1 MKRRKV
7 KIHFGNLILIV
18 FVVGLF
24 AYGVF
29 YVYKNFISDNSS
41 DGSSDSMV
49 DNNNNKGDSKVNK
62 KLKELGYS
70 NSDIEKIEKNL
81 SSDDLEK
88 IDELYDDLASLSSV
102 KYFHIENIERY
113 QTLSDNSSYDA
124 DEVVMRVNTQI
135 DREFYTDV
143 KIVEDPDDPFVLVNK
158 YFEVPQDYEPS
169 DLVSVGNGQKMRS
182 EAAEHVNKLLKDINA
197 DGLYLQAQ
205 SGFRSID
212 LQTRLYNNYVS
223 RDGVAE
229 ADTYSARPGSSEHH
243 TGLAIDLSHDGT
255 LEETFENTKQFEWLE
270 KNAHKYGLILRYP
283 KDKVYM
289 TGYMYEPWHYRFV
302 GVEVATLIKNEGIT
316 YEEYC
321 VKYRGLY

>member
-1 MKRRKV
+1 M
-7 KIHFGNLILIV
+7 
-18 FVVGLF
+18 
-24 AYGVF
+24 
-29 YVYKNFISDNSS
+29 
-41 DGSSDSMV
+41 SDS
-49 DNNNNKGDSKVNK
+49 
-62 KLKELGYS
+62 
-70 NSDIEKIEKNL
+70 
-81 SSDDLEK
+81 
-88 IDELYDDLASLSSV
+88 
-102 KYFHIENIERY
+102 
-113 QTLSDNSSYDA
+113 SSYEPE
-124 DEVVMRVNTQI
+124 EVVMRVNTQI
-135 DREFYTDV
+135 DRDFYTDV

-289 TGYMYEPWHYRFV
+289 TGYMYEPWHYRYV

>member
-1 MKRRKV
+1 MKKRNVKV
-7 KIHFGNLILIV
+7 HFGNLILVI
-18 FVVGLF
+18 FVIGIF
-24 AYGVF
+24 AYGGF
-29 YVYKNFISDNSS
+29 YVYKNFLSDEENV
-41 DGSSDSMV
+41 GSNPVES
-49 DNNNNKGDSKVNK
+49 NNKVDSKVNK

-70 NSDIEKIEKNL
+70 NSDIEIIEKNL
-81 SSDDLEK
+81 SSDVIDKIEEK
-88 IDELYDDLASLSSV
+88 YDDLASFSSV

-113 QTLSDNSSYDA
+113 QTLSDSSSYEPE
-124 DEVVMRVNTQI
+124 EVVMRVNTQI
-135 DREFYTDV
+135 DRDFYTDV

-197 DGLYLQAQ
+197 DELYLQAQ

-289 TGYMYEPWHYRFV
+289 TGYMYEPWHYRYV

>member
-1 MKRRKV
+1 MKKRNVKV
-7 KIHFGNLILIV
+7 HFGNLILVI
-18 FVVGLF
+18 FVIGIF
-24 AYGVF
+24 AYRGF
-29 YVYKNFISDNSS
+29 YVYKNFLSDEENV
-41 DGSSDSMV
+41 GSNPVES
-49 DNNNNKGDSKVNK
+49 NNKVDSKVNK

-70 NSDIEKIEKNL
+70 NSDIEIIEKNL
-81 SSDDLEK
+81 SSDVIDKIEEK
-88 IDELYDDLASLSSV
+88 YDDLASFSSV

-113 QTLSDNSSYDA
+113 QTLSDSSSYEPE
-124 DEVVMRVNTQI
+124 EVVMRVNTQI
-135 DREFYTDV
+135 DRDFYTDV

-212 LQTRLYNNYVS
+212 LQTRLYNNYVA

-289 TGYMYEPWHYRFV
+289 TGYMYEPWHYRYV

>member
-1 MKRRKV
+1 MKKRNIKV
-7 KIHFGNLILIV
+7 HFGNLILVI
-18 FVVGLF
+18 FVIGIF
-24 AYGVF
+24 AYGGF
-29 YVYKNFISDNSS
+29 YVYKNFLSDEENV
-41 DGSSDSMV
+41 GSNPVES
-49 DNNNNKGDSKVNK
+49 NNKVDSKVNK

-70 NSDIEKIEKNL
+70 NSDIEIIEKNL
-81 SSDDLEK
+81 SSDVIDKIEEK
-88 IDELYDDLASLSSV
+88 YDDLASFSSV

-113 QTLSDNSSYDA
+113 QTLSDSSSYEPE
-124 DEVVMRVNTQI
+124 EVVMRVNTQI
-135 DREFYTDV
+135 DRDFYTDV

-289 TGYMYEPWHYRFV
+289 TGYMYEPWHYRYV

>member
-1 MKRRKV
+1 MRKKRVKV
-7 KIHFGNLILIV
+7 NFGNLLI
-18 FVVGLF
+18 FIVVIGLF
-24 AYGVF
+24 TYGGI
-29 YVYKNFISDNSS
+29 YVYNNFISDDTGNSNDKNS
-41 DGSSDSMV
+41 IL
-49 DNNNNKGDSKVNK
+49 NNNNEDKKVNK

-70 NSDIEKIEKNL
+70 NNDIEKLENNL
-81 SSDDLEK
+81 SSEDIDKINEK
-88 IDELYDDLASLSSV
+88 YDNLVELSSV

-113 QTLSDNSSYDA
+113 QNLSDNSSYDA
-124 DEVVMRVNTQI
+124 EEIVMRVNTQI
-135 DREFYTDV
+135 DRDFYTDV
-143 KIVEDPDDPFVLVNK
+143 KIVDDPNDPFVLVNK
-158 YFEVPQDYEPS
+158 YYEVPQDYEPS

-182 EAAEHVNKLLKDINA
+182 EAAEYVNKLIKDINA

-212 LQTRLYNNYVS
+212 LQTRLYNNYVA
-223 RDGVAE
+223 RDGVEE

-255 LEETFENTKQFEWLE
+255 LEESFENTKQFDWLQ

-289 TGYMYEPWHYRFV
+289 TGYMYEPWHYRYV

-316 YEEYC
+316 FEEYC
-321 VKYRGLY
+321 VKYKGLY

>member
-1 MKRRKV
+1 MRKRKV
-7 KIHFGNLILIV
+7 KVHLGNLILVIVVIGV
-18 FVVGLF
+18 FV
-24 AYGVF
+24 YGGI
-29 YVYKNFISDNSS
+29 YVYKNFLS
-41 DGSSDSMV
+41 DGSKDGNNSVV
-49 DNNNNKGDSKVNK
+49 DNKGKDDTKVNK

-70 NSDIEKIEKNL
+70 NDDIEKIEKNL
-81 SSDDLEK
+81 SSDVIDKINEK
-88 IDELYDDLASLSSV
+88 YDDLASLSSV

-113 QTLSDNSSYDA
+113 QNLSDNSSYEA
-124 DEVVMRVNTQI
+124 EEVVMRVNTHI
-135 DREFYTDV
+135 DRDFYTDV
-143 KIVEDPDDPFVLVNK
+143 KIVDDPDDAFVLVNK
-158 YFEVPQDYEPS
+158 YYEVPQDYEPS
-169 DLVSVGNGQKMRS
+169 DLVSVGNGQRMRS

-212 LQTRLYNNYVS
+212 LQTRLYNNYVA
-223 RDGVAE
+223 RDGVKK

-255 LEETFENTKQFEWLE
+255 LEETFEDTKQFEWLD

-289 TGYMYEPWHYRFV
+289 TGYMYEPWHYRYV
-302 GVEVATLIKNEGIT
+302 GEEAATLIKNEGIT

>member
-1 MKRRKV
+1 MRKRKV
-7 KIHFGNLILIV
+7 KVHLGNLIL
-18 FVVGLF
+18 VVLVIGLF
-24 AYGVF
+24 TYGGI
-29 YVYKNFISDNSS
+29 YVYENFLSDDSKDGNNSI
-41 DGSSDSMV
+41 V
-49 DNNNNKGDSKVNK
+49 DNKGNDDDKVNK

-70 NSDIEKIEKNL
+70 NSDIAKIEKNL
-81 SSDDLEK
+81 SSDVIDKINEK
-88 IDELYDDLASLSSV
+88 YDDLASFSSV
-102 KYFHIENIERY
+102 KYFHIENIDRY
-113 QTLSDNSSYDA
+113 QNLSDNSSYEA
-124 DEVVMRVNTQI
+124 EEVVMRVNTQI
-135 DREFYTDV
+135 DRDFYTDV
-143 KIVEDPDDPFVLVNK
+143 KIVDDPDDPFVLVNK
-158 YFEVPQDYEPS
+158 YYEVPQDYEPS

-212 LQTRLYNNYVS
+212 LQTRLYNNYVA
-223 RDGVAE
+223 RDGVEE

-255 LEETFENTKQFEWLE
+255 LEETFEDTKQFEWLD

-289 TGYMYEPWHYRFV
+289 TGYMYEPWHYRYV

>member
-1 MKRRKV
+1 MKKRNVKV
-7 KIHFGNLILIV
+7 HFGNLILVI
-18 FVVGLF
+18 FVIGIF
-24 AYGVF
+24 AYGGF
-29 YVYKNFISDNSS
+29 YVYKNFLSDEENV
-41 DGSSDSMV
+41 GSNPVES
-49 DNNNNKGDSKVNK
+49 NNKVDSKVNK

-70 NSDIEKIEKNL
+70 NSDIEIIEKNL
-81 SSDDLEK
+81 SSDVIDKIEEK
-88 IDELYDDLASLSSV
+88 YDDLASFSSV

-113 QTLSDNSSYDA
+113 QTLSDSSSYEPE
-124 DEVVMRVNTQI
+124 EVVMRVNTQI
-135 DREFYTDV
+135 DRDFYTDV

-212 LQTRLYNNYVS
+212 LQTRLYNNYVA

-289 TGYMYEPWHYRFV
+289 TGYMYEPWHYRYV

>member
-1 MKRRKV
+1 MKKRNVKV
-7 KIHFGNLILIV
+7 HFGNLILVI
-18 FVVGLF
+18 FVIGIF
-24 AYGVF
+24 AYGGF
-29 YVYKNFISDNSS
+29 YVYKNFLSDEENV
-41 DGSSDSMV
+41 GSNPVES
-49 DNNNNKGDSKVNK
+49 NNKVDSKVNK
-62 KLKELGYS
+62 KLKDLGYS
-70 NSDIEKIEKNL
+70 NSDIEIIEKNL
-81 SSDDLEK
+81 SSDVIDKIEEK
-88 IDELYDDLASLSSV
+88 YDDLASFSSV

-113 QTLSDNSSYDA
+113 QTLSDSSSYEPE
-124 DEVVMRVNTQI
+124 EVVMRVNTQI
-135 DREFYTDV
+135 DRDFYTDV

-289 TGYMYEPWHYRFV
+289 TGYMYEPWHYRYV